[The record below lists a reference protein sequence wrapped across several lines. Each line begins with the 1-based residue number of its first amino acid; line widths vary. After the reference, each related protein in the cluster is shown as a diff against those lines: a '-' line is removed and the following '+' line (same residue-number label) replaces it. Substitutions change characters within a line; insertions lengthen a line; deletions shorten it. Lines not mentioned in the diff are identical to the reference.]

1 MEKPSFEQRLN
12 SVREIAE
19 KIENGEMPLEE
30 AVRQFESGIRTL
42 KGLEEDL
49 AEMKHRVTVL
59 QETADG
65 AISERT
71 LEDEA

>member
-1 MEKPSFEQRLN
+1 MEKQSFEQRLN

-30 AVRQFESGIRTL
+30 AVRQFECGIRTL

-49 AEMKHRVTVL
+49 ADMKHRVTVL

-65 AISERT
+65 AISERA

>member
-1 MEKPSFEQRLN
+1 MEKQSFEQRLN

-49 AEMKHRVTVL
+49 AEMKHRVTIL